1 MNIWH
6 KIKLWF
12 DPDQRLSV
20 THMGEMKHFDVST
33 FTSKSTTKLAG
44 KTVDGRKFRL
54 VSKIPMEFA
63 IIEITKS
70 DNIYEKNNENL

>member
-20 THMGEMKHFDVST
+20 THMGEMKRFDVST

-54 VSKIPMEFA
+54 VSKIPMEFE

>member
-6 KIKLWF
+6 RIKLWF

-54 VSKIPMEFA
+54 VSKVPMEFE
-63 IIEITKS
+63 IIEIPIS
-70 DNIYEKNNENL
+70 DKVYD

>member
-20 THMGEMKHFDVST
+20 THMDEMNHFDVST

-54 VSKIPMEFA
+54 VSKVPMEFE
-63 IIEITKS
+63 IIEIPIGDKVY
-70 DNIYEKNNENL
+70 D

>member
-1 MNIWH
+1 MTWWK
-6 KIKLWF
+6 KIKLLF

-20 THMGEMKHFDVST
+20 THMSELKHFDVST

-54 VSKIPMEFA
+54 VSKVPMEFE
-63 IIEITKS
+63 IIDITRDDK
-70 DNIYEKNNENL
+70 IYD